1 MGNVQI
7 AIETRRLSFMQCI
20 RTSSPTPVAEDPV
33 RIVSNVTG
41 PMLRVARQR
50 TREISREANCRLD
63 WFEHYRRHRNVSFT
77 CRHFGISRQTFYRW
91 QRRYDP
97 LNLQTLESRSS
108 CPTRKRLPTWTTDE
122 ILAVKAMR
130 ERYPSWGKAKLQR
143 LLRREG
149 TVLSV
154 SRVGRILT
162 YLRRKHALPL
172 PTRRISAR
180 KYRRLRPYA
189 IRKPRDYHPTAPGD
203 LVQIDTL
210 DIHPVP
216 YEHLKQFTAHDVVSR
231 YAVLELHKRA
241 TAKTASLALSAV
253 LERMP
258 FPVRAIQIDGGSE
271 FMAEFEEACRHHGV
285 QLFVLPPRSPKLNG
299 CVERGNRTHTEEFYE
314 WTTAHPSVAGL
325 SPALRDWEQ
334 VYNSVR
340 PHQALGYLTPIE
352 FLSNQPQRREEV
364 SPR

>member
-1 MGNVQI
+1 
-7 AIETRRLSFMQCI
+7 MQCI
-20 RTSSPTPVAEDPV
+20 PTHSPTPVAEDPM

-50 TREISREANCRLD
+50 TREITREANCRLD
-63 WFEHYRRHRNVSFT
+63 WFEHYRRHGNISFT

-91 QRRYDP
+91 KRRYNP
-97 LNLQTLESRSS
+97 LNLQTLERRSS
-108 CPTRKRLPTWTTDE
+108 CPKRKRLPTWTTE
-122 ILAVKAMR
+122 QILAVKAIR
-130 ERYPSWGKAKLQR
+130 EHYPSWGKAKLQW

-162 YLRRKHALPL
+162 YLRRKRALPV

-180 KYRRLRPYA
+180 KYHRLRPYA
-189 IRKPRDYHPTAPGD
+189 VRKPRDYVPRVPGD

-216 YEHLKQFTAHDVVSR
+216 NKRFKQFTAHDVVSR
-231 YAVLELHKRA
+231 YAVLELHERA
-241 TAKTASLALSAV
+241 TARTATLALEAV
-253 LERMP
+253 LARMP
-258 FPVRAIQIDGGSE
+258 FPVRALQIDGGSE
-271 FMAEFEEACRHHGV
+271 FMAEFEQACQDHGV

-325 SPALRDWEQ
+325 TPALRDWEHL
-334 VYNSVR
+334 YNSIR
-340 PHQALGYLTPIE
+340 PHQALQYLTPLE
-352 FLSNQPQRREEV
+352 FLSNQSTRREEV

>member
-1 MGNVQI
+1 
-7 AIETRRLSFMQCI
+7 MQCNP
-20 RTSSPTPVAEDPV
+20 TSVPAPVAEDPM

-41 PMLRVARQR
+41 PMLRVARQH
-50 TREISREANCRLD
+50 TKELSREANCRLD
-63 WFEHYRRHRNVSFT
+63 WFEHYRRHRNASFT

-91 QRRYDP
+91 KRRYNP
-97 LNLQTLESRSS
+97 LHLQTLESRSS
-108 CPTRKRLPTWTTDE
+108 CPKRKRLPTWTPDQ
-122 ILAVKAMR
+122 ILAVKAIR
-130 ERYPSWGKAKLQR
+130 ERYPSWGKAKLQW

-149 TVLSV
+149 TGLSV
-154 SRVGRILT
+154 SMVGRILT
-162 YLRRKHALPL
+162 YLRLKRALPV

-180 KYRRLRPYA
+180 KYHRLRPYA
-189 IRKPRDYHPTAPGD
+189 VRKPREYLPRAPGD

-216 YEHLKQFTAHDVVSR
+216 YVRLKQFTAHDVVSR
-231 YAVLELHKRA
+231 YAVLELHERA
-241 TAKTASLALSAV
+241 TAKTASLALATV

-258 FPVRAIQIDGGSE
+258 FPVKAVQIDGGSE
-271 FMAEFEEACRHHGV
+271 FMAEFEEACRDHDV

-325 SPALRDWEQ
+325 TPALREWEQ
-334 VYNSVR
+334 VYNSIR
-340 PHQALGYLTPIE
+340 PHQALGYLTPVE
-352 FLSNQPQRREEV
+352 FLRNQTQRREEV

>member
-1 MGNVQI
+1 
-7 AIETRRLSFMQCI
+7 MQCTE
-20 RTSSPTPVAEDPV
+20 TSARCPVAEDPM

-41 PMLRVARQR
+41 PMLRLARQR
-50 TREISREANCRLD
+50 TREISREANRRLD
-63 WFEHYRRHRNVSFT
+63 WFEHDRRHHNVSFT

-91 QRRYDP
+91 KRRYDP

-108 CPTRKRLPTWTTDE
+108 CPKRKRLPTWTTE
-122 ILAVKAMR
+122 QILAVKAMR
-130 ERYPSWGKAKLQR
+130 ERYPSWGKAKLR
-143 LLRREG
+143 VLLAREG
-149 TVLSV
+149 VFLSV

-162 YLRRKHALPL
+162 YLRRKRALPV

-180 KYRRLRPYA
+180 KYHRLRPYA
-189 IRKPRDYHPTAPGD
+189 VRKPREYRPIAPGD

-216 YEHLKQFTAHDVVSR
+216 NKHFKQFTAHDVVSR
-231 YAVLELHKRA
+231 YGVLELHERA
-241 TAKTASLALSAV
+241 TARTATLALGAV
-253 LERMP
+253 LDRMP

-271 FMAEFEEACRHHGV
+271 FMADFEEACRDRGV

-299 CVERGNRTHTEEFYE
+299 CVERGNRTHTEEFYA
-314 WTTAHPSVAGL
+314 WTIAHPSVAGL
-325 SPALRDWEQ
+325 TPALRDWEQ
-334 VYNSVR
+334 VYNSIR

-352 FLSNQPQRREEV
+352 FLSDHVQRREEV